1 MNRRWP
7 DYRTR
12 LIGRCGRS
20 WARGRSPTLGPYCT
34 SRRAQCQGF
43 RLNIST
49 RISFRAVGPSLLII
63 AEDSLPEARGAVV
76 TSFPLDYLL
85 SPLGP
90 VGADEP
96 YSPPA
101 LYGKWALQLD
111 HLTWALTISDT
122 LAPPA
127 RRPPTPK
134 MVPGRCPPRFLVPTL
149 FDVPNNLLTSFR
161 TVPIKCL
168 IPLLFARSAI
178 NVVCYGS
185 AMGINWCVCY
195 QLYVFKFGDT

>member
-20 WARGRSPTLGPYCT
+20 WARGRSPTSGPYCT

-63 AEDSLPEARGAVV
+63 AEDSLPEVRGAVV

-101 LYGKWALQLD
+101 LYGKWELQLD

-122 LAPPA
+122 LAPPVS
-127 RRPPTPK
+127 
-134 MVPGRCPPRFLVPTL
+134 VPPPRRRSKAGVPLDWCQPYSTFLTIYL
-149 FDVPNNLLTSFR
+149 R
-161 TVPIKCL
+161 
-168 IPLLFARSAI
+168 PLEP
-178 NVVCYGS
+178 
-185 AMGINWCVCY
+185 Y
-195 QLYVFKFGDT
+195 QLNALSPYYSREALLM

>member
-1 MNRRWP
+1 M
-7 DYRTR
+7 
-12 LIGRCGRS
+12 
-20 WARGRSPTLGPYCT
+20 
-34 SRRAQCQGF
+34 
-43 RLNIST
+43 
-49 RISFRAVGPSLLII
+49 GPSLLII

-101 LYGKWALQLD
+101 LYGKWELQLD

-122 LAPPA
+122 LAPPV

-134 MVPGRCPPRFLVPTL
+134 MVPGRCPPRLVPTL
-149 FDVPNNLLTSFR
+149 FEVPNNLLTSFR

-195 QLYVFKFGDT
+195 QLYVSLSLEIRRTLGKEYVVVSCDTSLHLKYNTASKSQGFCVLSAM